1 MISQA
6 LVPETAPVIGSHL
19 VKRIYDI
26 IEGVGFDFG
35 RSALSAV
42 KEVAEIV
49 DRFFALRLLTN
60 DRIYPQPIQDIF
72 VVVIQRTSPGIPLAG
87 RSLHR
92 GHTVCRVLQIAPD
105 AA

>member
-6 LVPETAPVIGSHL
+6 LGPKAAPVVGSHL
-19 VKRIYDI
+19 VKCIHDI
-26 IEGVGFDFG
+26 VEGIGLDLG
-35 RSALSAV
+35 RPVLSSV
-42 KEVAEIV
+42 EEMAEIV
-49 DRFFALRLLTN
+49 DRFLALRLLTN

-87 RSLHR
+87 RTLHS
-92 GHTVCRVLQIAPD
+92 GHTVGSILQIAPD